1 MDAMSAGALESTPSA
16 LAPAG
21 CPVAHHGPGTDAASA
36 PPRRSRADR
45 IVRSLL
51 RIQERPAGV
60 TAADAHRAF
69 QRSMAI
75 SATRCTLTY
84 LVFPIVIPLI
94 GFGVGVGPALGI
106 LIGVV
111 AMVCDVFAI
120 RRFFAVDHR
129 WRWQF
134 SGLILAV
141 MVLLTVLL
149 VEDIAQLV

>member
-1 MDAMSAGALESTPSA
+1 MDAMSAGALEPAPSA

-21 CPVAHHGPGTDAASA
+21 CPVAHGGGSGTTSA

-45 IVRSLL
+45 IVRALL
-51 RIQERPAGV
+51 RIRERPPGISAV
-60 TAADAHRAF
+60 DAHRAF

-94 GFGVGVGPALGI
+94 GFGVGVGPALGV

-111 AMVCDVFAI
+111 ALVCDVFTV

-129 WRWQF
+129 YRWQF
-134 SGLILAV
+134 TAVILGV

-149 VEDIAQLV
+149 VEDIAQLL